1 MAQLAD
7 WSFPT
12 SEVCGSNP
20 AIDNFD
26 RNNSSLKNALISLCL
41 DLAKIHNFGKSL
53 RVIGQKLTVYLLSG
67 KMLSLRWQ
75 ISDIKGLIV
84 IVANG
89 QIL

>member
-26 RNNSSLKNALISLCL
+26 RNNSSLKNALISLCP
-41 DLAKIHNFGKSL
+41 DLAKIHHFGKKFTSHWKKFDSL
-53 RVIGQKLTVYLLSG
+53 FII
-67 KMLSLRWQ
+67 WQ
-75 ISDIKGLIV
+75 NAEPALAD
-84 IVANG
+84 
-89 QIL
+89 